1 MTEIADLTAC
11 DLAVAIRDK
20 TISPVE
26 AVEAVLTRMEA
37 RRDLNAFLAVP
48 ADRARAEARQA
59 EATVQ
64 RGEAIRSARCMAF
77 PFRRRT

>member
-11 DLAVAIRDK
+11 DLAAAIRDK

-37 RRDLNAFLAVP
+37 RRDLNAFLAVL

-59 EATVQ
+59 EAAVQ
-64 RGEAIRSARCMAF
+64 RGDPLGPLHGV